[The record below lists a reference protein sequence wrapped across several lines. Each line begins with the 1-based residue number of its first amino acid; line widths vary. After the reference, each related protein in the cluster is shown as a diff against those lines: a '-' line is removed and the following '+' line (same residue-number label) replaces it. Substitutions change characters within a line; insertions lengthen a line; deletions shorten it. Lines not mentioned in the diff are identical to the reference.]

1 MNHPESSLKKTSL
14 SLCMIV
20 KNERENLPRCLASA
34 QPYVN
39 EIVVVD
45 TGSEDETPE
54 IAKQFRAKL
63 EYFEWCNDFAAARN
77 YALSKVTGDWVL
89 VLDADEELIVTSDDF
104 LIQLTSSP
112 EIIAYSLSLTDAD
125 SPQEMTPLQTP
136 RLFRNKEE
144 FRYVSGYHEQL
155 TYENRAINHNFI
167 GQLDGIH
174 ILHYGYG
181 SNHIYEKNINRNIP
195 ILESIRQKEELSL
208 MLLYCLAGM
217 YNDTQQR
224 EKAQE
229 CYVEAF
235 DKLLPDLMDGTVPE
249 KSGFVPSLMFIL
261 GTQFLQHEDYET
273 VRLLCQRGLEWF
285 PTHPPLNY
293 LTGSALKVL
302 GFPLGATVYFKNC
315 LKLNGDN
322 SYYKGEPFEQRY
334 MTTYPAYDL
343 GRIYIELEQPQE
355 ALAAFELVLSFDAN
369 FMDAQQKV
377 DMIKQYLA
385 TQA

>member
-1 MNHPESSLKKTSL
+1 MTHPEHLLKKTTL

-20 KNERENLPRCLASA
+20 KNERENLSRCLASV

-54 IAKQFRAKL
+54 IAKQFGAKL

-77 YALSKVTGDWVL
+77 YALSKVTGDWIL
-89 VLDADEELIVTSDDF
+89 VLDADEELIVTSEDF
-104 LIQLTSSP
+104 FTQLTSSP
-112 EIIAYSLSLTDAD
+112 EIIAYSLSLTDVD
-125 SPQEMTPLQTP
+125 SPQGMTSLQTP
-136 RLFRNKEE
+136 RLFRNREE

-155 TYENRAINHNFI
+155 TYQGRAISHHLI
-167 GQLDGIH
+167 GQLDGLK

-181 SNHIYEKNINRNIP
+181 VNQIYQKNVNRNIP
-195 ILESIRQKEELSL
+195 ILESLRQQEGLSI

-217 YNDTQQR
+217 YSDTQQI
-224 EKAQE
+224 EKAQK
-229 CYVEAF
+229 CYAEAF
-235 DKLLPDLMDGTVPE
+235 DKLLPDLMDGTAPKE
-249 KSGFVPSLMFIL
+249 SGFVPSLMFIL
-261 GTQFLQHEDYET
+261 GTQFLQEEDYET
-273 VRLLCQRGLEWF
+273 VRLICQRGLEWF
-285 PTHPPLNY
+285 PTYPPLNY

-302 GFPLGATVYFKNC
+302 GFPLGATVYFKTC
-315 LKLNGDN
+315 LELNQN
-322 SYYKGEPFEQRY
+322 NNYYKGEPFEQRY

-343 GRIYIELEQPQE
+343 GRIYIELEQPQA
-355 ALAAFELVLSFDAN
+355 ALAAFELVLSFDVN

>member
-1 MNHPESSLKKTSL
+1 MKHPEHSLKKAIL

-20 KNERENLPRCLASA
+20 KNERHNLPRCLASA

-45 TGSEDETPE
+45 TGSEDGTPE
-54 IAKQFRAKL
+54 IAKQFGAKI

-77 YALSKVTGDWVL
+77 YALSKVTGDWIL
-89 VLDADEELIVTSDDF
+89 VLDADEELIVTSEAF
-104 LIQLTSSP
+104 LSQLTSSP
-112 EIIAYSLSLTDAD
+112 EILVYSLSLTDAD
-125 SPQEMTPLQTP
+125 SPQGMTPLQTP
-136 RLFRNKEE
+136 RLFRNREE
-144 FRYVSGYHEQL
+144 FRYVIGYHEQL
-155 TYENRAINHNFI
+155 TYQGRAISNPIISNLY
-167 GQLDGIH
+167 GVQ

-181 SNHIYEKNINRNIP
+181 INQLHEKNINRNIP
-195 ILESIRQKEELSL
+195 ILESIRQQEGLSL

-217 YNDTQQR
+217 YSDTQQIQ
-224 EKAQE
+224 KAQE
-229 CYVEAF
+229 CYAEAF

-249 KSGFVPSLMFIL
+249 EAGFVPSLMFIL
-261 GTQFLQHEDYET
+261 GTQFLQQEDYET

-293 LTGSALKVL
+293 LTGSVLKVL
-302 GFPLGATVYFKNC
+302 GFPLGATVYFKTC
-315 LKLNGDN
+315 LEFNRNN

-334 MTTYPAYDL
+334 MTTYPAYEL
-343 GRIYIELEQPQE
+343 GRIYIELEKPQA
-355 ALAAFELVLSFDAN
+355 ALAAFEQVLSFDAN

-377 DMIKQYLA
+377 DMIKQYLT

>member
-1 MNHPESSLKKTSL
+1 MHHPENPLKKTNL

-20 KNERENLPRCLASA
+20 KYERQNLPRCLASV

-54 IAKQFRAKL
+54 IAKQFGARL
-63 EYFEWCNDFAAARN
+63 EYFKWCNDFAAARN
-77 YALSKVTGDWVL
+77 YALSKVTGDWIL
-89 VLDADEELIVTSDDF
+89 VLDADEELIVTSEDF
-104 LIQLTSSP
+104 FTQLTSSP
-112 EIIAYSLSLTDAD
+112 EIIAYSLSLTDVD
-125 SPQEMTPLQTP
+125 SPQGMTPLQTP
-136 RLFRNKEE
+136 RLFRNREE

-155 TYENRAINHNFI
+155 TYQGRAISHNLI
-167 GQLDGIH
+167 GQLDGLK

-181 SNHIYEKNINRNIP
+181 VNQIYQKNINRNIP
-195 ILESIRQKEELSL
+195 ILESIRQQERLSI

-217 YNDTQQR
+217 YSDTQQI

-229 CYVEAF
+229 CYSEAF

-249 KSGFVPSLMFIL
+249 QSGFVPSLMFVL
-261 GTQFLQHEDYET
+261 GTQFLQEEDYET
-273 VRLLCQRGLEWF
+273 VRLICQRGLEWF
-285 PTHPPLNY
+285 PNHPPLNY
-293 LTGSALKVL
+293 LTGSVLKIL
-302 GFPLGATVYFKNC
+302 GFPLGATVYFKTC
-315 LKLNGDN
+315 LELNRN
-322 SYYKGEPFEQRY
+322 NNYYKEEPFEQRY
-334 MTTYPAYDL
+334 MTTYPAYEL
-343 GRIYIELEQPQE
+343 GRLYIELEKPQE
-355 ALAAFELVLSFDAN
+355 ALAAFELVLSFDVN